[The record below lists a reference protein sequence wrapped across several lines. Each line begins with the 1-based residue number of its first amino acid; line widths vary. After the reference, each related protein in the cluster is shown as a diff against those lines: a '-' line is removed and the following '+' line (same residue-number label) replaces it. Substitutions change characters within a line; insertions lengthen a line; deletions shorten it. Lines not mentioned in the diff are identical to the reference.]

1 MNGKYFFDTNILVYS
16 FDDNNKQK
24 QTIAND
30 LIYQAIRQNNG
41 CISFQ
46 VIQEFLNVSLTKF
59 KVKFK
64 RNDYEKYFNKVLEP
78 LCEIHSSFMLYKD
91 ALLIKDRWKYSF
103 YDSLIIAAALKAN
116 CTILYSEDLQHG
128 QIIDDLKI
136 VNPFLTNSK

>member
-1 MNGKYFFDTNILVYS
+1 M
-16 FDDNNKQK
+16 
-24 QTIAND
+24 
-30 LIYQAIRQNNG
+30 
-41 CISFQ
+41 
-46 VIQEFLNVSLTKF
+46 
-59 KVKFK
+59 
-64 RNDYEKYFNKVLEP
+64 EP